1 MHDVCPT
8 LVRVRS
14 LYLFAH
20 SKASEFD
27 LVDLCGQQPPTY
39 LQLLLV
45 RKATKC
51 ETFACSNI
59 VHTLQLQRAIQPY
72 IDVHG
77 VWHIQGASYNE
88 SHYTVWTAWISV
100 ELIKVRVDFVFQSL
114 ALLISAQ
121 SQCMAAN
128 TSGL

>member
-1 MHDVCPT
+1 MLQYCSHPAVT
-8 LVRVRS
+8 
-14 LYLFAH
+14 
-20 SKASEFD
+20 AS
-27 LVDLCGQQPPTY
+27 
-39 LQLLLV
+39 
-45 RKATKC
+45 
-51 ETFACSNI
+51 
-59 VHTLQLQRAIQPY
+59 HTAIIY

-100 ELIKVRVDFVFQSL
+100 ELIKVRVDFVFQSSV
-114 ALLISAQ
+114 LLISAQ